1 MVTRFIKRK
10 SRKTGMSPGT
20 MVHVGE
26 RKVDQ
31 VTIAVID
38 YDTEN
43 IDSMVLPTIEKAF
56 PFKDSLT
63 ITWLNITGLHDVK
76 LLEKLGKKYQ
86 IHPLVLEDI
95 LNTDQRPKVE
105 IFENYIFV
113 VLKMLSFD
121 TQKQEIEHEQISLI
135 VGNNYVITFQER
147 EGDVLNPIRER
158 LKNPLGRLRKNGADY
173 LAYTIIDVIVD
184 HYFILL
190 EKLGEKIETLEENV
204 IEKPNQSS
212 VKELQLLKRELI
224 FLRRSVWP
232 LRELISG
239 LSRDETTLISSYTSP
254 YLRDVYDHT
263 IQVIDTVETFRDMVS
278 GILDIYLSSLSNKM
292 NEVMKVLTIIATIFI
307 PLSFIAG
314 VYGMNFEF
322 MPELKWPWGYPTV
335 WGIMLTA
342 LVSMLIYFKRKKWF

>member
-1 MVTRFIKRK
+1 MVTRFIKKRAK
-10 SRKTGMSPGT
+10 KTGLSPGS
-20 MVHVGE
+20 MILVGE
-26 RKVDQ
+26 KKVEN
-31 VTIAVID
+31 VAISVID
-38 YDTEN
+38 YDSERL
-43 IDSMVLPTIEKAF
+43 DSRVLSTVEKAF
-56 PFKDSLT
+56 PFKDTPT
-63 ITWLNITGLHDVK
+63 ITWLNISGLHDVK
-76 LLEKLGKKYQ
+76 ILEKLGEKYE

-105 IFENYIFV
+105 IFGDYFFV

-121 TQKQEIEHEQISLI
+121 EQRDEIEHEQISLI
-135 VGNNYVITFQER
+135 IGKNFVITFQER
-147 EGDVLNPIRER
+147 EGDVLDPIRER
-158 LKNPLGRLRKNGADY
+158 LQNPQGRLRKNGADY

-184 HYFILL
+184 YYFVLL
-190 EKLGEKIETLEENV
+190 EKLGEKIEKLEENV
-204 IEKPNQSS
+204 IEKPDRST
-212 VKELQLLKRELI
+212 VKDLQLLKRELI

-239 LSRDETTLISSYTSP
+239 LTREETLLISSFTSP

-278 GILDIYLSSLSNKM
+278 GILDIYLSSVSNKM

-322 MPELKWPWGYPTV
+322 MPELKWHWGYPVV
-335 WGIMLTA
+335 WGVMLIS
-342 LVSMLIYFKRKKWF
+342 LISMLIYFKRKKWF